1 MFNTNQFTD
10 MTATQISE
18 AQLKNIKFQIES
30 VLGTKFLLIE
40 ESDSVSQLFVAK
52 LNHDGTTLARVN
64 WTYDNNFNKT
74 FRISYL
80 NGVKRI
86 VKDIQKGYC
95 K

>member
-1 MFNTNQFTD
+1 
-10 MTATQISE
+10 MTTAQISE

-30 VLGTKFLLIE
+30 VLGTKFFLIE

-52 LNHDGTTLARVN
+52 LNHDGASLARVY

-74 FRISYL
+74 FKITYL

-86 VKDIQKGYC
+86 VKDIQKGYS